1 MHSTTFTSSAWH
13 QGRYVNGA
21 YDENEYFISSDML
34 PIEMGIQVLSFS
46 NTGSQTIW
54 LEIYHAATS
63 QEPAYF
69 EPPYQSTKCKLRVRL
84 YDGTGTQI
92 SYVSISIGGET
103 EVPKRFMAQYAII
116 EIEGYDDSSAYRY
129 KLRPD
134 RASCRYAPAGR
145 DRAIVGS
152 VEVGMQYVQW
162 YIYNDGFPRNDEAEL
177 FPEDFSEPY
186 PKAMWRIT
194 NGYNNGFPYHELLPG
209 IRHANIY
216 PELREN
222 VIRVFD
228 KSEPQNGFAG
238 NGLAI
243 LHPTSCISLHNDD
256 RWDIKL
262 KHPLDEWGK
271 WKHLLVVNILKVD
284 GQLFRIKRQKPY
296 IDSSGRYIEVEAKH
310 ITTDLADEACK
321 EAEFSGGTAGDFV
334 RWAQTNVMHWEDERY
349 ADPYQ
354 FNISAAYEGTLQS
367 ETYPPATLLG
377 LLVGLDNS
385 LLARTGGELYRDN
398 FDISISPRMQ
408 GARDN
413 AFYIRYSLDMVE
425 ISQEIDYSDFCT
437 LLYCYD
443 NWGNVWAVSYAG
455 TIQWAIHH
463 QITKI
468 VKFNYAEYD
477 PERFSADC
485 DAMKAAS
492 FKPKVTYKMKMA
504 ALKNDPK
511 YADFLN
517 LQNYRYGD
525 SGTIYCPELDIET
538 TQKIIEVEKNE
549 LTGEIVSITLGNMRD
564 SLTRPS
570 YMGSTISSG
579 YSVDDKN
586 AAAMQRLLVG
596 SNIASLQK
604 FPINRLR
611 IYRIKT
617 LQGG

>member
-1 MHSTTFTSSAWH
+1 MALVTIDVKAAGIAQGGWNHGQAGSESNKCRCINAFYLEASGIHPPTITSTLTVSTGKTVKVSLMTFETASHTTEILTSGWQDIPYTMDISFSTTSKYVLCEM
-13 QGRYVNGA
+13 RYG
-21 YDENEYFISSDML
+21 DSSDITPEQITAWTITYDDGIAFEIGDSGYPE
-34 PIEMGIQVLSFS
+34 PID
-46 NTGSQTIW
+46 
-54 LEIYHAATS
+54 AP
-63 QEPAYF
+63 EPAEYAMAA
-69 EPPYQSTKCKLRVRL
+69 PY
-84 YDGTGTQI
+84 
-92 SYVSISIGGET
+92 
-103 EVPKRFMAQYAII
+103 P
-116 EIEGYDDSSAYRY
+116 DSVWRIDP
-129 KLRPD
+129 R
-134 RASCRYAPAGR
+134 
-145 DRAIVGS
+145 
-152 VEVGMQYVQW
+152 
-162 YIYNDGFPRNDEAEL
+162 YNDG
-177 FPEDFSEPY
+177 Y
-186 PKAMWRIT
+186 PFNALMPDI
-194 NGYNNGFPYHELLPG
+194 PM
-209 IRHANIY
+209 INIY
-216 PELREN
+216 PERREN

-228 KSEPQNGFAG
+228 KMEPQSGFVS

-262 KHPLDEWGK
+262 KHPIDEWGK
-271 WKHLLVVNILKVD
+271 WKSLLVVNILKVG

-296 IDSSGRYIEVEAKH
+296 IDSSGAYIEVEAKH
-310 ITTDLADEACK
+310 ITTDLADECCK
-321 EAEFSGGTAGDFV
+321 DSEFEGGTASDFV
-334 RWAQTNVMHWEDERY
+334 AWAKRNVMHWEDERY

-504 ALKNDPK
+504 ALRNDPK
-511 YADFLN
+511 YAEFLN

-538 TQKIIEVEKNE
+538 VQKITEVEKDE
-549 LTGEIVSITLGNMRD
+549 LTGEIVSITLGNLQ
-564 SLTRPS
+564 SSIARPT

-596 SNIASLQK
+596 NNIASLQK

>member
-1 MHSTTFTSSAWH
+1 MSLVTIDVKAAGIAQGGWNHGQAGSESNKCRCTNAFYIEASGIHPPTITSTLTVSTGKTVKVSLMTFETASHTTEILTSGWQDIPYTMDISSSTTSKYVLCEMRYGDSSNVTPEEITAWTIT
-13 QGRYVNGA
+13 
-21 YDENEYFISSDML
+21 YDDGIAFEIGDSGYPE
-34 PIEMGIQVLSFS
+34 PID
-46 NTGSQTIW
+46 
-54 LEIYHAATS
+54 AP
-63 QEPAYF
+63 EPA
-69 EPPYQSTKCKLRVRL
+69 E
-84 YDGTGTQI
+84 
-92 SYVSISIGGET
+92 
-103 EVPKRFMAQYAII
+103 YA
-116 EIEGYDDSSAYRY
+116 
-129 KLRPD
+129 
-134 RASCRYAPAGR
+134 
-145 DRAIVGS
+145 
-152 VEVGMQYVQW
+152 MQ
-162 YIYNDGFPRNDEAEL
+162 A
-177 FPEDFSEPY
+177 PY
-186 PKAMWRIT
+186 PDSVFRIDPA
-194 NGYNNGFPYHELLPG
+194 YNYSYPFTALMPDIPM
-209 IRHANIY
+209 INIY

-222 VIRVFD
+222 VICVFD
-228 KSEPQNGFAG
+228 KSEPQNGFTG

-262 KHPLDEWGK
+262 KHPIDEWGK
-271 WKHLLVVNILKVD
+271 WKSLLVVNILKVG

-296 IDSSGRYIEVEAKH
+296 IDSSGAYIEVEAKH
-310 ITTDLADEACK
+310 ITTDLADECCK
-321 EAEFSGGTAGDFV
+321 DSEFEGGTASDFV
-334 RWAQTNVMHWEDERY
+334 AWAKRNVMHWEDERY

-504 ALKNDPK
+504 ALRNDPK
-511 YADFLN
+511 YAEFLN

-538 TQKIIEVEKNE
+538 VQKITEVEKDE
-549 LTGEIVSITLGNMRD
+549 LTGEIVSITLGNLQ
-564 SLTRPS
+564 SSIARPT

-586 AAAMQRLLVG
+586 AVAMQRLLVG

>member
-1 MHSTTFTSSAWH
+1 MATKTIDVKAAGIAQGGWNHGQAGSESNKCRCTDAFYIEASGIHPSAITSTLTVSTGKTVKVSLMTFETASHTTEILTSGW
-13 QGRYVNGA
+13 QDVPYTLN
-21 YDENEYFISSDML
+21 ISSSTASKYVL
-34 PIEMGIQVLSFS
+34 CEMRYSDSS
-46 NTGSQTIW
+46 NVTPEEILTWTI
-54 LEIYHAATS
+54 T
-63 QEPAYF
+63 
-69 EPPYQSTKCKLRVRL
+69 
-84 YDGTGTQI
+84 
-92 SYVSISIGGET
+92 
-103 EVPKRFMAQYAII
+103 
-116 EIEGYDDSSAYRY
+116 YDDGLKFEQSDDGYLVPIDNPTYPEAAMVKPY
-129 KLRPD
+129 P
-134 RASCRYAPAGR
+134 ASLWR
-145 DRAIVGS
+145 
-152 VEVGMQYVQW
+152 VEEGW
-162 YIYNDGFPRNDEAEL
+162 NDGYL
-177 FPEDFSEPY
+177 FHRLQRD
-186 PKAMWRIT
+186 
-194 NGYNNGFPYHELLPG
+194 
-209 IRHANIY
+209 IRFLNLY

-228 KSEPQNGFAG
+228 KMEPQSGFTS

-262 KHPLDEWGK
+262 KHPIDEWGK
-271 WKHLLVVNILKVD
+271 WKSLLVVNILKVG

-296 IDSSGRYIEVEAKH
+296 IDSSGAYIEVEAKH
-310 ITTDLADEACK
+310 ITTDLADECCK
-321 EAEFSGGTAGDFV
+321 DSEFEGGTASDFV
-334 RWAQTNVMHWEDERY
+334 AWAKRNVMHWEDERY

-385 LLARTGGELYRDN
+385 LLSMTGGELYRDN
-398 FDISISPRMQ
+398 FIITIAPRMT
-408 GARDN
+408 GAKDN
-413 AFYIRYSLDMVE
+413 AFYLRYSLDMVE
-425 ISQEIDYSDFCT
+425 ISQEVDYSDFCT

-443 NWGNVWAVSYAG
+443 NWGSVWAISYAG
-455 TIQWAIHH
+455 TVQHAVHH

-468 VKFNYAEYD
+468 VKFNYSEYD
-477 PERFSADC
+477 WDRFSADC
-485 DAMKAAS
+485 DAAKEQYFA
-492 FKPKVTYKMKMA
+492 PKVTYKLKMA
-504 ALKNDPK
+504 ALRNDPK
-511 YADFLN
+511 YAEFLN

-549 LTGEIVSITLGNMRD
+549 LTGEIISITLGNMRN
-564 SLTRPS
+564 SFTRPT
-570 YMGSTISSG
+570 YKGSTISSG

-586 AAAMQRLLVG
+586 AVAMQRLLVG

>member
-1 MHSTTFTSSAWH
+1 MAQVIIDVKAGGFARATISAQGLQPRTNQLSSLEYAPVT
-13 QGRYVNGA
+13 QGCSAVT
-21 YDENEYFISSDML
+21 IS
-34 PIEMGIQVLSFS
+34 
-46 NTGSQTIW
+46 
-54 LEIYHAATS
+54 AATS
-63 QEPAYF
+63 SGKTLQIYPCGYSAEDYSTLIDFAGAWKSNPCTIDLSSLTSVSYLLLIIRNSN
-69 EPPYQSTKCKLRVRL
+69 QSDITPEEITAC
-84 YDGTGTQI
+84 TI
-92 SYVSISIGGET
+92 SYDNGVDFVIG
-103 EVPKRFMAQYAII
+103 
-116 EIEGYDDSSAYRY
+116 
-129 KLRPD
+129 
-134 RASCRYAPAGR
+134 
-145 DRAIVGS
+145 
-152 VEVGMQYVQW
+152 
-162 YIYNDGFPRNDEAEL
+162 
-177 FPEDFSEPY
+177 
-186 PKAMWRIT
+186 T
-194 NGYNNGFPYHELLPG
+194 NGYPVPIAAPEPTEYAMTAPYPDSVFRIDPAYNYGYPFTALMPD
-209 IRHANIY
+209 IPMINIY
-216 PELREN
+216 PERREN

-228 KSEPQNGFAG
+228 KMEPQSGFTS

-262 KHPLDEWGK
+262 KHPIDEWGK
-271 WKHLLVVNILKVD
+271 WKSLLVVNILKVG

-296 IDSSGRYIEVEAKH
+296 IDSSGAYIEVEAKH
-310 ITTDLADEACK
+310 ITTDLADECCK
-321 EAEFSGGTAGDFV
+321 DSEFEGGTASDFV
-334 RWAQTNVMHWEDERY
+334 AWAKRNVMHWEDERY

-504 ALKNDPK
+504 ALRNDPK
-511 YADFLN
+511 YAEFLN

-538 TQKIIEVEKNE
+538 VQKITEVEKDE
-549 LTGEIVSITLGNMRD
+549 LTGEIVSITLGNLQ
-564 SLTRPS
+564 SSIARPT

-596 SNIASLQK
+596 NNIASLQK

>member
-1 MHSTTFTSSAWH
+1 MSLVTIDVKAAGIAQGGWNHGQAGSESNKCRCTNAFYIEASGIHPPTITSTLTVSTGKTVKVSLMTFETASHTTEILTSGWQDIPYTMDISSSTTSKYVLCEMRYGDSSNVTPEEITAWTIT
-13 QGRYVNGA
+13 
-21 YDENEYFISSDML
+21 YDDGIAFEIGDSGYPE
-34 PIEMGIQVLSFS
+34 PID
-46 NTGSQTIW
+46 
-54 LEIYHAATS
+54 AP
-63 QEPAYF
+63 EPA
-69 EPPYQSTKCKLRVRL
+69 E
-84 YDGTGTQI
+84 
-92 SYVSISIGGET
+92 
-103 EVPKRFMAQYAII
+103 YA
-116 EIEGYDDSSAYRY
+116 
-129 KLRPD
+129 
-134 RASCRYAPAGR
+134 
-145 DRAIVGS
+145 
-152 VEVGMQYVQW
+152 MQ
-162 YIYNDGFPRNDEAEL
+162 A
-177 FPEDFSEPY
+177 PY
-186 PKAMWRIT
+186 PDSVFRIDPA
-194 NGYNNGFPYHELLPG
+194 YNYSYPFTALMPDIPM
-209 IRHANIY
+209 INIY

-222 VIRVFD
+222 VICVFD
-228 KSEPQNGFAG
+228 KSEPQNGFTG

-262 KHPLDEWGK
+262 KHPIDEWGK
-271 WKHLLVVNILKVD
+271 WKSLLVVNILKVG

-296 IDSSGRYIEVEAKH
+296 IDSSGAYIEVEAKH
-310 ITTDLADEACK
+310 ITTDLADECCK
-321 EAEFSGGTAGDFV
+321 DSEFEGGTASDFV
-334 RWAQTNVMHWEDERY
+334 AWAKRNVMHWEDERY

-477 PERFSADC
+477 TERFSADC

-504 ALKNDPK
+504 ALRNDPK
-511 YADFLN
+511 YAEFLN

-538 TQKIIEVEKNE
+538 VQKITEVEKDE
-549 LTGEIVSITLGNMRD
+549 LTGEIVSITLGNLQ
-564 SLTRPS
+564 SSIARPT

-586 AAAMQRLLVG
+586 AVAMQRLLVG

>member
-1 MHSTTFTSSAWH
+1 MADYVFHAHEGEYPTNDSAMPIVQTDFT
-13 QGRYVNGA
+13 RP
-21 YDENEYFISSDML
+21 F
-34 PIEMGIQVLSFS
+34 PS
-46 NTGSQTIW
+46 N
-54 LEIYHAATS
+54 L
-63 QEPAYF
+63 
-69 EPPYQSTKCKLRVRL
+69 
-84 YDGTGTQI
+84 
-92 SYVSISIGGET
+92 
-103 EVPKRFMAQYAII
+103 
-116 EIEGYDDSSAYRY
+116 
-129 KLRPD
+129 
-134 RASCRYAPAGR
+134 
-145 DRAIVGS
+145 
-152 VEVGMQYVQW
+152 
-162 YIYNDGFPRNDEAEL
+162 
-177 FPEDFSEPY
+177 
-186 PKAMWRIT
+186 WRIDQS
-194 NGYNNGFPYHELLPG
+194 NGGYPYTDLQLG
-209 IRHANIY
+209 ILHFHANLY
-216 PELREN
+216 PERREN

-228 KSEPQNGFAG
+228 KMEPQNGFTG

-262 KHPLDEWGK
+262 KHPIDEWGK
-271 WKHLLVVNILKVD
+271 WKSLLVVNILKVG

-296 IDSSGRYIEVEAKH
+296 IDSSGAYIEVEAKH
-310 ITTDLADEACK
+310 ITTDLADECCK
-321 EAEFSGGTAGDFV
+321 DSEFEGGTANDFV
-334 RWAQTNVMHWEDERY
+334 AWAKRNVMHWEDERY

-504 ALKNDPK
+504 ALRNDPK
-511 YADFLN
+511 YAEFLN

-538 TQKIIEVEKNE
+538 VQKITEVEKDE
-549 LTGEIVSITLGNMRD
+549 LTGEIVSITLGNLQ
-564 SLTRPS
+564 SSIARPT

-596 SNIASLQK
+596 NNIASLQK

-617 LQGG
+617 LQGGN

>member
-1 MHSTTFTSSAWH
+1 MALVTIDVKAAGIAQGGWNHGQAGSESNKCRCENALYIEASGIHPPTITSTLTVSTGKTVKVSLMTFETASHTTEILTSGWQDIPYTMDVSSSTASKYVLCEM
-13 QGRYVNGA
+13 RYGN
-21 YDENEYFISSDML
+21 SSDVT
-34 PIEMGIQVLSFS
+34 PEEI
-46 NTGSQTIW
+46 TAWTI
-54 LEIYHAATS
+54 T
-63 QEPAYF
+63 
-69 EPPYQSTKCKLRVRL
+69 
-84 YDGTGTQI
+84 
-92 SYVSISIGGET
+92 
-103 EVPKRFMAQYAII
+103 
-116 EIEGYDDSSAYRY
+116 YDDGIAFEIGDSGYPEPIDAPEPVEYAMQAPY
-129 KLRPD
+129 PD
-134 RASCRYAPAGR
+134 
-145 DRAIVGS
+145 S
-152 VEVGMQYVQW
+152 VFR
-162 YIYNDGFPRNDEAEL
+162 IDPRYNDG
-177 FPEDFSEPY
+177 Y
-186 PKAMWRIT
+186 PFNALMPDI
-194 NGYNNGFPYHELLPG
+194 PM
-209 IRHANIY
+209 INIY
-216 PELREN
+216 PERREN

-228 KSEPQNGFAG
+228 KMEPQSGFVS

-262 KHPLDEWGK
+262 KHPIDEWGK
-271 WKHLLVVNILKVD
+271 WKSLLVVNILKVG

-296 IDSSGRYIEVEAKH
+296 IDSSGAYIEVEAKH
-310 ITTDLADEACK
+310 ITTDLADECCK
-321 EAEFSGGTAGDFV
+321 DSEFEGGTANDFV
-334 RWAQTNVMHWEDERY
+334 AWAKRNVMHWEDERY

-504 ALKNDPK
+504 ALRNDPK
-511 YADFLN
+511 YAEFLN

-538 TQKIIEVEKNE
+538 VQKITEVEKDE
-549 LTGEIVSITLGNMRD
+549 LTGEIVSITLGNLQ
-564 SLTRPS
+564 SSIARPT

>member
-1 MHSTTFTSSAWH
+1 MTFETASHTTEILTSGWQDIPYTMDISSSTTSKYVLCEMRYGDSSNVTPEEITAWTIT
-13 QGRYVNGA
+13 
-21 YDENEYFISSDML
+21 YDDGIAFEIGDSGYPE
-34 PIEMGIQVLSFS
+34 PID
-46 NTGSQTIW
+46 
-54 LEIYHAATS
+54 AP
-63 QEPAYF
+63 EPA
-69 EPPYQSTKCKLRVRL
+69 E
-84 YDGTGTQI
+84 
-92 SYVSISIGGET
+92 
-103 EVPKRFMAQYAII
+103 YA
-116 EIEGYDDSSAYRY
+116 
-129 KLRPD
+129 
-134 RASCRYAPAGR
+134 
-145 DRAIVGS
+145 
-152 VEVGMQYVQW
+152 MQ
-162 YIYNDGFPRNDEAEL
+162 A
-177 FPEDFSEPY
+177 PY
-186 PKAMWRIT
+186 PDSVFRIDPA
-194 NGYNNGFPYHELLPG
+194 YNYSYPFTALMPDIPM
-209 IRHANIY
+209 INIY

-222 VIRVFD
+222 VICVFD
-228 KSEPQNGFAG
+228 KSEPQNGFTG

-262 KHPLDEWGK
+262 KHPIDEWGK
-271 WKHLLVVNILKVD
+271 WKSLLVVNILKVG

-296 IDSSGRYIEVEAKH
+296 IDSSGAYIEVEAKH
-310 ITTDLADEACK
+310 ITTDLADECCK
-321 EAEFSGGTAGDFV
+321 DSEFEGGTASDFV
-334 RWAQTNVMHWEDERY
+334 AWAKRNVMHWEDERY

-504 ALKNDPK
+504 ALRNDPK
-511 YADFLN
+511 YAEFLN

-538 TQKIIEVEKNE
+538 VQKITEVEKDE
-549 LTGEIVSITLGNMRD
+549 LTGEIVSITLGNLQ
-564 SLTRPS
+564 SSIARPT

-586 AAAMQRLLVG
+586 AVAMQRLLVG

>member
-1 MHSTTFTSSAWH
+1 MSFLGDDDGTVTMTATATTGKIIQVDLLGYTSNTTTSPSFDLYW
-13 QGRYVNGA
+13 
-21 YDENEYFISSDML
+21 YDSPHNFNISSYSNVKYFRVVLKYKDGSTLIPEEVASCVIECNYTYPWYMDGDQPTPIAAL
-34 PIEMGIQVLSFS
+34 PIV
-46 NTGSQTIW
+46 
-54 LEIYHAATS
+54 
-63 QEPAYF
+63 QEHL
-69 EPPYQSTKCKLRVRL
+69 T
-84 YDGTGTQI
+84 
-92 SYVSISIGGET
+92 
-103 EVPKRFMAQYAII
+103 
-116 EIEGYDDSSAYRY
+116 
-129 KLRPD
+129 
-134 RASCRYAPAGR
+134 
-145 DRAIVGS
+145 
-152 VEVGMQYVQW
+152 
-162 YIYNDGFPRNDEAEL
+162 
-177 FPEDFSEPY
+177 EPY
-186 PKAMWRIT
+186 PDSLWRYEGGDTPVTGLMPPILQERFTKPYPASLWRIDES
-194 NGYNNGFPYHELLPG
+194 NGGLPYNELMLDVLYYEPDEPD
-209 IRHANIY
+209 IY

-222 VIRVFD
+222 VIRVYD
-228 KSEPQNGFAG
+228 KSEPQDGFRS
-238 NGLAI
+238 NGLAV
-243 LHPTSCISLHNDD
+243 LCPTSCISLHNDD

-262 KHPLDEWGK
+262 KHPIDEWGK
-271 WKHLLVVNILKVD
+271 WKHLLVVNIIKVD
-284 GQLFRIKRQKPY
+284 GQLYRIKRQKPY
-296 IDSSGRYIEVEAKH
+296 IDSSGAYIEVEAKH
-310 ITTDLADEACK
+310 ITTDLADECCK
-321 EAEFSGGTAGDFV
+321 DSEFEGGTASDFIA
-334 RWAQTNVMHWEDERY
+334 WAKSNVMRWEDERY
-349 ADPYQ
+349 ADPYS
-354 FNISAAYEGTLQS
+354 FNITAMYDGTLMP

-377 LLVGLDNS
+377 LLIGLDNS

-398 FDISISPRMQ
+398 FDISIRPRMQ
-408 GARDN
+408 GAREN

-538 TQKIIEVEKNE
+538 VQKIIEVEKDE
-549 LTGEIVSITLGNMRD
+549 LTGEIVSITLGNLN
-564 SLTRPS
+564 SSILRPTF
-570 YMGSTISSG
+570 MGSTISSG

-586 AAAMQRLLVG
+586 AYAMQRLLVG
-596 SNIASLQK
+596 NNIASLQK
-604 FPINRLR
+604 FPIKRLR
-611 IYRIKT
+611 IYTIKT